1 MSEAATDE
9 ATVELT
15 DQAARRILE
24 IMGGEAP
31 GSVLR
36 VGVEGGGCSG
46 FQYTY
51 DIVAGAAPD
60 DLVLDKL
67 GAQVVIDPVS
77 LDFLRGCRIDFVD
90 DLMGRMFKISNP
102 AATGSCGCGASFAV

>member
-1 MSEAATDE
+1 MTDAVMDGAA
-9 ATVELT
+9 VELT
-15 DQAARRILE
+15 DKAARRIVE
-24 IMGGEAP
+24 IMGNEAP

-36 VGVEGGGCSG
+36 IGVEGGGCSG

-51 DIVAGAAPD
+51 DVAAGPEAE
-60 DLVLDKL
+60 DLVLRNG
-67 GAQVVIDPVS
+67 GATVVIDPVS

-102 AATGSCGCGASFAV
+102 AATGSCGCGASFAI

>member
-1 MSEAATDE
+1 MSEAATDS
-9 ATVELT
+9 TVELT
-15 DQAARRILE
+15 DKAARRIVE

-31 GSVLR
+31 GSILR

-51 DIVAGAAPD
+51 DVIQQSEPD
-60 DLVLDKL
+60 DLLLQKS
-67 GAQVVIDPVS
+67 GATVVIDPVS
-77 LDFLRGCRIDFVD
+77 LDFLRGCQIDFVD
-90 DLMGRMFKISNP
+90 DLMGRAFKISNP